1 MSRGATVFY
10 RPVPMRLLLS
20 ILFALVSM
28 RPALGADRVPQCRAA
43 GYGYLQIPGTELCI
57 APRGFVR
64 AEYLAG
70 IRLPPFNMN
79 SDAKSG
85 TISKTQVGFDFVT
98 TGSDYP
104 NGGRVRLAIARES
117 GLPTV
122 WTDGIGG
129 QRTLLDIDEAWVRLG
144 PLMAGRGPSRF
155 DFYRDTF
162 NYTPLPISDLT
173 ANFFALRI
181 PLTSWLY
188 AEVSAE
194 DAYERNMGLIRTN
207 LNALNKPDLIGVL
220 RASVSWPYP
229 GELHFSATVPKSENG
244 LFAWQAGAAFDLGG
258 ERPHLLILQM
268 GMSRGPPSFIGLDR
282 GLFQSI
288 TGADLAFADLSATR
302 GLSTA
307 IIYRR
312 PIFGDRWTATNF
324 AGFGMIKPGFVPST
338 GLVGPV
344 ALMMAGGNLE
354 WRSKEGLMIGT
365 ELSYVVSE
373 TPADPYTRYAEGFVF
388 RFRIE
393 RGF

>member
-1 MSRGATVFY
+1 
-10 RPVPMRLLLS
+10 MRLLLTLL
-20 ILFALVSM
+20 IVL
-28 RPALGADRVPQCRAA
+28 LGVCQSHAQDRLSECRAA
-43 GYGYLQIPGTELCI
+43 GYGYLQVPGTELCI

-64 AEYLAG
+64 AEYLG
-70 IRLPPFNMN
+70 GLRLPPFDMN
-79 SDAKSG
+79 SDAKYG
-85 TISKTQVGFDFVT
+85 TIAKTQLGFDFVA
-98 TGSDYP
+98 TGSEYP

-122 WTDGIGG
+122 WTDGVGG
-129 QRTLLDIDEAWVRLG
+129 QRTLLEVDEAWVRVG

-155 DFYRDTF
+155 DFYRDAF
-162 NYTPLPISDLT
+162 NYTPLPISNLT
-173 ANFFALRI
+173 ANFVSLRV

-188 AEVSAE
+188 AEASAE
-194 DAYERNMGLIRTN
+194 NAYERNIGLIRTN
-207 LNALNKPDLIGVL
+207 LRALNKPDLIGVL

-229 GELHFSATVPKSENG
+229 GELHFSATIPKSENG
-244 LFAWQAGAAFDLGG
+244 LFAWQAGGAFDLGG

-268 GMSRGPPSFIGLDR
+268 GMSRGPPSFVGLDR

-288 TGADLAFADLSATR
+288 TGADLAFSDLSATR
-302 GLSTA
+302 ALSTA
-307 IIYRR
+307 ILYRR

-324 AGFGMIKPGFVPST
+324 VGFGMIKPGFVAST
-338 GLVGPV
+338 GLTGPA

-373 TPADPYTRYAEGFVF
+373 TPADPYTRYAEGVVF
-388 RFRIE
+388 RLRIE